1 MSLGID
7 PIISNFFFS
16 LNLIPHFAK
25 VHRSWKDSH
34 SNSLP
39 LVTVI
44 VALYKEKPEDI
55 AITVHS
61 LMAQTYP
68 KDRYEILFA
77 LEPDERET
85 IDEIG
90 SWRERLGKIGIAAR
104 AILSDGKSTTKPHAL
119 NQAIQSATGE
129 YCVFYDASDEIAPDQ
144 IEKGISLMT
153 LENYDVV
160 QSKVLRKGS
169 SILSRFLLLDTAIWY
184 WKYLPV
190 LSRFCGGFP
199 LSGEGLFIKKS
210 VLQEVECFPEVLT
223 EDALLGMMLTERGKR
238 FGILDSIV
246 VEKAPKNLKSHV
258 RQKLRWHRGY
268 LTCLRKLMSVKMPL
282 RQRFFFFL
290 PFSVPLTSG
299 LAFLGWSLT
308 LSTFLASIILKQLH
322 INASWSESG
331 TYFGLVHHWSF
342 FLAYIGIPLTVLS
355 TVHVTWSIKLLD
367 HAPMALLMPFY
378 WIFVG
383 FCSICSFFRGTSDWG
398 KTER

>member
-25 VHRSWKDSH
+25 VHRSGKDPH

-55 AITVHS
+55 AITVRS

-90 SWRERLGKIGIAAR
+90 SWTEHLGRIGIAAR
-104 AILSDGKSTTKPHAL
+104 AILSDGKSTTKPPAL
-119 NQAIQSATGE
+119 NQTIQCATGE

-160 QSKVLRKGS
+160 QSKVLRKGC

-190 LSRFCGGFP
+190 LSRF
-199 LSGEGLFIKKS
+199 
-210 VLQEVECFPEVLT
+210 LT
-223 EDALLGMMLTERGKR
+223 MSPKTHVSENAVATAVFLL
-238 FGILDSIV
+238 
-246 VEKAPKNLKSHV
+246 
-258 RQKLRWHRGY
+258 
-268 LTCLRKLMSVKMPL
+268 
-282 RQRFFFFL
+282 
-290 PFSVPLTSG
+290 
-299 LAFLGWSLT
+299 LA
-308 LSTFLASIILKQLH
+308 
-322 INASWSESG
+322 
-331 TYFGLVHHWSF
+331 V
-342 FLAYIGIPLTVLS
+342 
-355 TVHVTWSIKLLD
+355 
-367 HAPMALLMPFY
+367 
-378 WIFVG
+378 
-383 FCSICSFFRGTSDWG
+383 
-398 KTER
+398 